1 MTHPRPIKVRDNSC
15 RDPRLAGITIHLYL
29 YILNEPLRGTSL
41 FYFILFIYLCIG
53 ICGQRLARYHQFAM
67 HHQLQ
72 PMLFSDKSFCSK
84 IFSLI
89 NRVVE
94 LASAKQR

>member
-1 MTHPRPIKVRDNSC
+1 MWHKRDIAKELVTMTHPRPIKVRDNGC

-29 YILNEPLRGTSL
+29 YVSVYVANVLHAIINSPCIINYSL
-41 FYFILFIYLCIG
+41 CCFN
-53 ICGQRLARYHQFAM
+53 
-67 HHQLQ
+67 
-72 PMLFSDKSFCSK
+72 FSDKTFCSK

-94 LASAKQR
+94 IASAKQR